1 MSQNMRRYS
10 QDIVA
15 KANFR
20 IRINE
25 ISRECFFCEDF
36 YHAAIYLLYNLII
49 KYLIVVVDTQRM
61 VVNDKLLEKSTNNRG
76 NIWFFNQVFVSLWA
90 IFEY

>member
-15 KANFR
+15 KANFS

-25 ISRECFFCEDF
+25 TSCEYFLLNFC
-36 YHAAIYLLYNLII
+36 HAAIPFVFYLII
-49 KYLIVVVDTQRM
+49 RSLIIVVDIRSM
-61 VVNDKLLEKSTNNRG
+61 VVNDKLLAKSTNIRG
-76 NIWFFNQVFVSLWA
+76 NIWFFD
-90 IFEY
+90 